1 MKVIWTKQAQIDYDL
16 TIEYLLSE
24 WSEKVAMNFINQV
37 SLTIELLL
45 INPYLYQQ
53 SDYQDIRKAFIT
65 KHISL
70 FYKSETE
77 RIVLIRFW
85 NNSSP
90 TEDLSI

>member
-70 FYKSETE
+70 FYKPETE